1 MQWEDAIQIIN
12 KAYEKDFE
20 NRSFSMWLTL
30 YPNMDKKNFISFD
43 DYKRKFTT
51 TTTTEQNSNI
61 TDILKDVD
69 DIRKLKA
76 LKESEN

>member
-1 MQWEDAIQIIN
+1 MRWEDAIQLIN
-12 KAYEKDFE
+12 KAYEKEFE
-20 NRSFSMWLTL
+20 NKAFNMWLTL

-43 DYKRKFTT
+43 DYKRKITT
-51 TTTTEQNSNI
+51 TTIERNSNI

-76 LKESEN
+76 LKKESEK